1 MSPAFW
7 LPGRNDGVL
16 FEKNWHW
23 GSRNSSFADTDSG
36 VTTCLLQ
43 VGTCINRKHFF
54 I

>member
-36 VTTCLLQ
+36 CNNTFVAGGDLYQ
-43 VGTCINRKHFF
+43 
-54 I
+54 